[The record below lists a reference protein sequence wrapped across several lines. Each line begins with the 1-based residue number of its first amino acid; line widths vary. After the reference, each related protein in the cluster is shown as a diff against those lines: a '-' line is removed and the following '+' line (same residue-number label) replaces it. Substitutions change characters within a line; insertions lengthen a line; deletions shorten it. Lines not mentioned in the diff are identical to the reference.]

1 MHGEKIFT
9 CHFCATLQTGDPGWF
24 SAVFSMF
31 SAAVF
36 SWGCS
41 RRDICQK
48 RFIESV
54 LKVKETWWVDPGSE
68 KHDPLET
75 CILFFSCVWL
85 CDCRGEG
92 IDYCQIFLLLN
103 SSSIYMC
110 WAGGGVSNMNQATW
124 GERGPVKNLLSTLP
138 TENCQPGRQ
147 GMLSVLKKSN
157 VGLSSSQSQVWFF
170 TTLGTLPLSK
180 LGKLSPP
187 PFSPN
192 SPSLPPS
199 ACCLSQLLLS
209 LGPACMLATD
219 NLVKDWTN

>member
-1 MHGEKIFT
+1 
-9 CHFCATLQTGDPGWF
+9 
-24 SAVFSMF
+24 
-31 SAAVF
+31 
-36 SWGCS
+36 
-41 RRDICQK
+41 
-48 RFIESV
+48 
-54 LKVKETWWVDPGSE
+54 
-68 KHDPLET
+68 
-75 CILFFSCVWL
+75 
-85 CDCRGEG
+85 
-92 IDYCQIFLLLN
+92 
-103 SSSIYMC
+103 
-110 WAGGGVSNMNQATW
+110 MNQATW

-147 GMLSVLKKSN
+147 GMLSVLKKNN

-219 NLVKDWTN
+219 NLVKDWTNWQQITRRETSNPMRVKRLYKSNLYMYHTHMIHDTI